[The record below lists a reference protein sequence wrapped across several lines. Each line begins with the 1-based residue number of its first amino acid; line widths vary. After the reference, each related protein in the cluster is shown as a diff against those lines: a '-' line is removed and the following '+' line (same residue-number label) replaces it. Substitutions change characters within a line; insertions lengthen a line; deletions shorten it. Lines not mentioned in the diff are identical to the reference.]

1 MDARL
6 EGVPRGAA
14 AVDVPLAA
22 LNLSSSPTSKVP
34 WLALRRDEPPY
45 HPVANLLLTRFE
57 DIGSWANLTR
67 VIWPRAQL
75 ACDSNVHV
83 KTRDG
88 DYEAFARLHTLDA
101 ENRAALALCDTWRFY
116 T

>member
-1 MDARL
+1 M
-6 EGVPRGAA
+6 RGTS
-14 AVDVPLAA
+14 LAF
-22 LNLSSSPTSKVP
+22 SPGRIA
-34 WLALRRDEPPY
+34 W
-45 HPVANLLLTRFE
+45 
-57 DIGSWANLTR
+57 
-67 VIWPRAQL
+67 
-75 ACDSNVHV
+75 CDSNVHV

>member
-1 MDARL
+1 MVDN
-6 EGVPRGAA
+6 EGHVVGIQPI
-14 AVDVPLAA
+14 LAQE
-22 LNLSSSPTSKVP
+22 LSLHMERS
-34 WLALRRDEPPY
+34 
-45 HPVANLLLTRFE
+45 
-57 DIGSWANLTR
+57 
-67 VIWPRAQL
+67 RA
-75 ACDSNVHV
+75 VHV

>member
-1 MDARL
+1 MDTVVVVSARQA
-6 EGVPRGAA
+6 VAA
-14 AVDVPLAA
+14 A
-22 LNLSSSPTSKVP
+22 
-34 WLALRRDEPPY
+34 E
-45 HPVANLLLTRFE
+45 E
-57 DIGSWANLTR
+57 
-67 VIWPRAQL
+67 L

-88 DYEAFARLHTLDA
+88 DYEAFARLHILDA